1 MIIGY
6 VEDTAFEDWAAARG
20 VTLTGT
26 SSVLLTKA
34 LDYLELQN
42 YKGTRTDDAQALS
55 WPRTGVYIDG
65 ILVDSAT
72 VPSQVQEL
80 QYRVAIDIDSGVDP
94 LSVRSQ
100 GVKSKSVD
108 GAVSIEYMDGSSTAS
123 ASRQSTA
130 LLSKLIS
137 SGGGFQF
144 VVSRG

>member
-42 YKGTRTDDAQALS
+42 YKGTRTEDDQALS